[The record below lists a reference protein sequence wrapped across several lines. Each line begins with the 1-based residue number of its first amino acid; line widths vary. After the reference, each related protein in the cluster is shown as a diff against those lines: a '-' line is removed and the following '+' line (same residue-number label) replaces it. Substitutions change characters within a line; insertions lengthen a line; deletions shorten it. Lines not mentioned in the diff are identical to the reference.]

1 MPENH
6 KILAKPEENSNDF
19 FLKATTKGEK
29 CGKTENWLKSCRKT
43 KKGFFVHDS
52 KRVLIISLCHSLNSR
67 K

>member
-29 CGKTENWLKSCRKT
+29 CGKNRKLVKKLQKN
-43 KKGFFVHDS
+43 KKGIFCARLKES
-52 KRVLIISLCHSLNSR
+52 PYYLTLS
-67 K
+67 